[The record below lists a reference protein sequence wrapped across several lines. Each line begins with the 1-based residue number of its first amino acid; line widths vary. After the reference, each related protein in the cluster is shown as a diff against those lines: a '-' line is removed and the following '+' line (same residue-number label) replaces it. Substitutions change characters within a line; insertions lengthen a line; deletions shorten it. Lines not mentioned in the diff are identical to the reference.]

1 MDTYALAFSV
11 SNLGPKSFHKLL
23 NKFGNSEKAWMG
35 DEFGY
40 FDVGIKGVAY
50 SKFDKFRKSFD
61 IDNYA
66 LKLEKAKVTFVAF
79 TDRQYPKRL
88 KKLENPPIGLYC
100 KGDLK
105 LLDPSRSLRMTRLA
119 VVGTRRI
126 TEYGKSVTGGI
137 VEELVKNNVVIVS
150 GLALGV
156 DAKAHRTALENKG
169 LTIAVLA
176 CGVDCC
182 LPSENYS
189 LYCNILDNEGLV
201 LSEYS
206 LLQPPNKGTFLA
218 RNRIIAALSD
228 GVLVTEAAEDSGSL
242 VTAEWGFKLGKKVF
256 AVPGQITSKMSDG
269 GLKLLKQGATLV
281 TEVRDI
287 LDEFEILSSKSET
300 NFKSIVKKLNLSKE
314 EGRIVKLL
322 ENESLTI
329 DEISK
334 ILEFPSAQLLILL
347 SRLELLGIIDSGNG
361 MWKMRANQL

>member
-228 GVLVTEAAEDSGSL
+228 GVLVTEAAEGSGSL
-242 VTAEWGFKLGKKVF
+242 ITADYALQYGKKIF
-256 AVPGQITSKMSDG
+256 AVPGQINSHTAKGSLG
-269 GLKLLKQGATLV
+269 LLKKGAKLV
-281 TEVRDI
+281 TSAEDI
-287 LDEFEILSSKSET
+287 LGEFKIQNAK
-300 NFKSIVKKLNLSKE
+300 FKVKKKNQNFENLDE
-314 EGRIVKLL
+314 DELAIIKLL

-329 DEISK
+329 DEIASK
-334 ILEFPSAQLLILL
+334 TKTPFKKIISLVSQ
-347 SRLELLGIIDSGNG
+347 LELYKVVKQVNGKFEIILGV
-361 MWKMRANQL
+361 